1 REENVGLPKCV
12 LERHK
17 CPRDYTVFGP
27 TGEKVVLEPEFHFPD
42 YVKRFDEIM
51 SGIEKSY
58 INKKSMHVAHPSSSV
73 IAVLTY
79 QEYLDMPQDELH
91 LLLAEKNVIVRGLQF
106 LIMNSMRRVS
116 ILFIR
121 FIALYLFKVGGSMTP
136 VCEDTD
142 LDELDREEKHIPATI
157 TGMLQEVLDEVD
169 HDEGR
174 IVNALDLPLC
184 HESTAPTAYSTDT
197 YAWHHTR
204 GRLGFLSNE
213 VFPTTDTCWALISSR
228 HTVTFFHVD
237 PDGFNTH
244 MPLSSRH
251 VFFDKGF
258 RLDRF
263 TDKAK
268 YDLEA
273 VFLSKGDFLLMRANQ
288 PHAVY
293 GKELTIIH
301 GGHFYLTSLMEMTA
315 QSMFHSFIMD
325 QFLMN
330 TVHYRSRLL
339 LRRIIDFYRLGL
351 LEKKLVQ
358 TDAGHHLPDV
368 QTFPGL
374 VNLLSLCNLVILGN
388 VLDFRAYSAPNQKAE
403 DGADPHQQVLMD
415 HYDRNNISKQE
426 RVSMMF
432 ARGIALE
439 LVRWVREFCVVT
451 SPKGEVIPDLP
462 SDYIS
467 RQMAA
472 LLKYKAEAEQ
482 NEIVGAPHCT
492 LELLQKQINDVI
504 ACDEDLKRYWNNPPK
519 KSTTRHWDL
528 AHKRLIYFTGRRV
541 PFSSRPMNSC
551 CEMVLLCWT
560 RNTCE
565 EKYTALLRTRR
576 WRRMIFLSPKMMP
589 DLRNALVVRLQCEM
603 LREKQIP
610 CM

>member
-1 REENVGLPKCV
+1 REENAGLPKRV

-58 INKKSMHVAHPSSSV
+58 INEKPMHVAHPSSSV

-91 LLLAEKNVIVRGLQF
+91 SVLAEKNVVVRRAPVPDHEFNAKGLDF
-106 LIMNSMRRVS
+106 VHPLHSPVS
-116 ILFIR
+116 LQ
-121 FIALYLFKVGGSMTP
+121 
-136 VCEDTD
+136 DTD

-157 TGMLQEVLDEVD
+157 TGTLQEVLDEVD
-169 HDEGR
+169 RDEGR

-213 VFPTTDTCWALISSR
+213 VFPTTDTCWALIGSR

-258 RLDRF
+258 HLDRF

-288 PHAVY
+288 PHAIY
-293 GKELTIIH
+293 GKEPTIIH

-325 QFLMN
+325 QFLTN
-330 TVHYRSRLL
+330 TVHYRSRVL

-403 DGADPHQQVLMD
+403 DGADPHQQVLMER
-415 HYDRNNISKQE
+415 YDRNNISKQE

-432 ARGIALE
+432 AHGIALE
-439 LVRWVREFCVVT
+439 LVCWVREFCVVT

-504 ACDEDLKRYWNNPPK
+504 ACDEDLKRYWNNPPQK
-519 KSTTRHWDL
+519 IDDTTLGFGPQKGYSLRWKEGAIQL
-528 AHKRLIYFTGRRV
+528 KTY
-541 PFSSRPMNSC
+541 
-551 CEMVLLCWT
+551 EQ
-560 RNTCE
+560 
-565 EKYTALLRTRR
+565 LLRDGATPLDKKYMRGEVYR
-576 WRRMIFLSPKMMP
+576 STQDQKMASHDFSFAEDDARP
-589 DLRNALVVRLQCEM
+589 RKRARS
-603 LREKQIP
+603 
-610 CM
+610 